1 MDGFNSKID
10 SLKHIIRETPPLELQ
25 ERVYISFANI
35 CLLVTA
41 FMNQNG
47 KQGWSSTLL
56 NERGEPMLGKEEQET
71 VENAMS
77 QPWILE
83 FLKSTSEPGHLSS
96 SSAQHTQQTQKQ
108 KQKGGSQPTTG
119 TRGNPPHLTSSGSSI
134 VVNSIVN
141 PAVNYL
147 STITGDDVSLD
158 LMLERFIQE
167 TQKMDDFWTK
177 FAQESP
183 GIAKKMNRDV
193 TVYVPTPSGVPI
205 PVPIPVKPIVYFL
218 MMLLDSFRLS
228 RSLMGEKDVPLT
240 ILVLIEELIT
250 GQWRQMI
257 LTCMGFISPSG
268 VSASVIGKYL
278 INTWVLINPEIRSDI
293 LRDIYK
299 GNKSLLIGFLLWC
312 LTVLPPQAAKNVLES
327 GLARARKFVEN
338 IDDKIKELEEKG
350 SAQLKPFGKKLQFQ
364 GVNLGPITRVTMQDI
379 QNLQV
384 LAQWPLLIC
393 SKDYQDIQQIL
404 EKDPI
409 FRVILELVG
418 VPTTAHD
425 KFKACRTTTYEPL
438 SDVIEDALEP
448 HIVENTDAVME
459 GANEGA
465 NEGTKETPTEIP
477 VTQVPTA
484 PMKGGRSMTRSMTR
498 QQTPRKA
505 KSATRK
511 TRTRTRTRTTN

>member
-1 MDGFNSKID
+1 MDGFHSKID

-47 KQGWSSTLL
+47 KRGWSSTLL
-56 NERGEPMLGKEEQET
+56 NDRGEPMLGKEEQEI
-71 VENAMS
+71 VEDAMS

-83 FLKSTSEPGHLSS
+83 FLKSTSGPGHLA
-96 SSAQHTQQTQKQ
+96 SASASA
-108 KQKGGSQPTTG
+108 KQKGGTQQ
-119 TRGNPPHLTSSGSSI
+119 GNPPHLTTSGSSL
-134 VVNSIVN
+134 VVKSIIDPTVE
-141 PAVNYL
+141 YL
-147 STITGDDVSLD
+147 STLTGDDVSMD
-158 LMLERFIQE
+158 LMLEKFIQE
-167 TQKMDDFWTK
+167 TQKMDDFWAK
-177 FAQESP
+177 FAYESP

-193 TVYVPTPSGVPI
+193 TLYVPTPSGVPI

-240 ILVLIEELIT
+240 LLVLIEELIT

-257 LTCMGFISPSG
+257 LTCMGFISPTG

-278 INTWVLINPEIRSDI
+278 VNTWVLINPEIRSDI

-312 LTVLPPQAAKNVLES
+312 LTVLPPQSAKNVLES

-350 SAQLKPFGKKLQFQ
+350 SVQLKPLGKKLQFQ

-379 QNLQV
+379 QNLQA

-393 SKDYQDIQQIL
+393 SKDYQEIQQVL

-425 KFKACRTTTYEPL
+425 KFKVCRTTNYESLP
-438 SDVIEDALEP
+438 DVIEDALEP
-448 HIVENTDAVME
+448 HIVENVEADVQPQAQTQTQDPPI
-459 GANEGA
+459 N
-465 NEGTKETPTEIP
+465 NP
-477 VTQVPTA
+477 VTQNPVD
-484 PMKGGRSMTRSMTR
+484 MKGGRRSSR
-498 QQTPRKA
+498 RKQTPRKSRS
-505 KSATRK
+505 SAHAHSSRTKGSRK
-511 TRTRTRTRTTN
+511 R

>member
-96 SSAQHTQQTQKQ
+96 SAQQKQQ
-108 KQKGGSQPTTG
+108 KQKGGTSPLPVGRAKQ
-119 TRGNPPHLTSSGSSI
+119 GNPPHLTSSGSSI

-193 TVYVPTPSGVPI
+193 TIYVPTPSGVPI

-379 QNLQV
+379 QNLQM

-459 GANEGA
+459 GANEGTK
-465 NEGTKETPTEIP
+465 EGTKEGTTEIP

-484 PMKGGRSMTRSMTR
+484 PMKGGRSRSMSR